1 MKNRFATY
9 LAVLV
14 MAFMAL
20 SCSNDGDET
29 LSPYAYIKAFSIG
42 DIKSSYPEF
51 TESGEDTLVVKTISG
66 SSLPF
71 TINQATCEI
80 FNKDSLPFSTDVS
93 KVVMD
98 MAVEGSVKIYNETDS
113 KFESLYTTDSI
124 DCTYPRVLRVTSL
137 DGNYYQDYTV
147 AVNVHKVDPERLV
160 WKAIETPAG
169 IAPEK
174 AIEFNGEML
183 LLGKESATPC
193 FASMPLNG
201 VSSWAVAAMSGIPE
215 SADFATAIVFN
226 GLLYA
231 LADGDMY
238 ASSDAVNWTCVSQG
252 NGFVAIIGA
261 SDEGGCIWV
270 ANAGNIYRSTD
281 GNQFDVVQALPD
293 NFPLYGVSAMSGVMA
308 HNKNIIRYTL
318 VGYPTSAKDSAP
330 QVWSILSTENRWV
343 KYDNVGNP
351 YPCPS
356 LAGLTVLRYDNFLYA
371 FGGKGVV
378 AEEET
383 EAFASFYVSKDNGIV
398 WKAMGGYYQLLPKA
412 MKGADVPFV
421 ATVDSNNYMWIIT
434 TDSNAGAWR
443 GILNRLG
450 FKK

>member
-9 LAVLV
+9 LAVFV
-14 MAFMAL
+14 MAFVAL
-20 SCSNDGDET
+20 SCSNDGDEE

-51 TESGEDTLVVKTISG
+51 TENGEDTLVVKTISG

-71 TINQATCEI
+71 TINQTTCEI

-93 KVVMD
+93 KIVMD
-98 MAVEGSVKIYNETDS
+98 MSVEGSVKIYDETNS
-113 KFESLYTTDSI
+113 KYESLLTTDSV

-147 AVNVHKVDPERLV
+147 TVNVHKVDPERLV
-160 WKAIETPAG
+160 WNGIETPVG
-169 IAPEK
+169 VVPEK
-174 AIEFNGEML
+174 AIELNGEML
-183 LLGKESATPC
+183 LLGKESGVPN
-193 FASMPLNG
+193 FASMPLDG
-201 VSSWAVAAMSGIPE
+201 ASSWAVAAMSGIPAT
-215 SADFATAIVFN
+215 ADFATATVFN
-226 GLLYA
+226 GLLYV
-231 LADGDMY
+231 LADGDLY
-238 ASSDAVNWTCVSQG
+238 ASSDAANWACVLQG
-252 NGFVAIIGA
+252 NSFVAIIGA
-261 SDEGGCIWV
+261 SDEDGCIWV
-270 ANAGNIYRSTD
+270 ANADSIYRSTD
-281 GNQFDVVQALPD
+281 GNQFESVQALPD
-293 NFPLYGVSAMSGVMA
+293 SFPLYGISAMSGVMA
-308 HNKNIIRYTL
+308 HNKNIVRYTL
-318 VGYPTSAKDSAP
+318 VGYPTSAKDTAP

-351 YPCPS
+351 YPCPL

-378 AEEET
+378 AEEEV

-398 WKAMGGYYQLLPKA
+398 WKAMEGYYQLLPKA
-412 MKGADVPFV
+412 IKNIDVPFV